1 MKLGPKQ
8 QERIEGWAREVLK
21 PYTIKSLMVN
31 EKGILYK
38 IDTDFFKS
46 PFKDKCYYEFLN
58 KLKYREIEDGKI
70 NDTAEIAK
78 LWLNST
84 YYKEAQASY
93 YIDWSEVEKK
103 TKALLSRKPY
113 EDVTNFCD
121 NIKGKVK
128 FIFDDFYEAIL
139 NDLTEYYNSKA
150 YIDRENEFIKNSK
163 ATTSLIVLV
172 FDMND
177 DCWNEINYPPEFT
190 LEQFLYNYSED
201 LTFSANQ
208 NFPKD
213 ELHSIIYE
221 VNDMLDYLDN
231 LNDTDTQIKV
241 DEITDFSFGIFN
253 QFTVTLSLSDKISN
267 NQMKQLYEL
276 LKGSF
281 NITVN
286 LDYDIEDLY
295 GYTNFDAQIS
305 YELTSIY

>member
-8 QERIEGWAREVLK
+8 QERIEGWAQEVLK
-21 PYTIKSLMVN
+21 PYTIKSLMVY
-31 EKGILYK
+31 EKGVFYRFDMDFYK
-38 IDTDFFKS
+38 S
-46 PFKDKCYYEFLN
+46 QFKDNYYKDFLSE
-58 KLKYREIEDGKI
+58 LKYRDLDDGKI
-70 NDTAEIAK
+70 ENTAEIAK
-78 LWLNST
+78 LWLKSK
-84 YYKEAQASY
+84 YYKEFRNPKFT
-93 YIDWSEVEKK
+93 DWSEFKK
-103 TKALLSRKPY
+103 KVKALLSRKPY
-113 EDVTNFCD
+113 KDVTDFCN
-121 NIKGKVK
+121 NIKGEINY
-128 FIFDDFYEAIL
+128 IFDSFYEAVL

-150 YIDRENEFIKNSK
+150 YIDREKDFIKNNK
-163 ATTSLIVLV
+163 ATADSIVLV

-177 DCWNEINYPPEFT
+177 DCWNEINYSPDLT
-190 LEQFLYNYSED
+190 LEQFLNNYSEN

-231 LNDTDTQIKV
+231 LNDTGAQIKA
-241 DEITDFSFGIFN
+241 DEIIDFSFGIFN

-281 NITVN
+281 DITIN

>member
-8 QERIEGWAREVLK
+8 QERIESWAREVLK

-38 IDTDFFKS
+38 VDTDFFKS

-70 NDTAEIAK
+70 NDTVEITK

-113 EDVTNFCD
+113 EDVTNFCN
-121 NIKGKVK
+121 NIKGEINI
-128 FIFDDFYEAIL
+128 IFDNFYEAIF
-139 NDLTEYYNSKA
+139 NDLTKYYSSSMYA
-150 YIDRENEFIKNSK
+150 YRENELIKNSK
-163 ATTSLIVLV
+163 ATSGSIVLV

-177 DCWNEINYPPEFT
+177 DCWNEINYPPDFT
-190 LEQFLYNYSED
+190 MEQFLNNYSDD
-201 LTFSANQ
+201 LTYSANQ

-213 ELHSIIYE
+213 ELCSIIYE
-221 VNDMLDYLDN
+221 VNDMLGYLDN

-253 QFTVTLSLSDKISN
+253 QFTVTLPLSDKISN

-295 GYTNFDAQIS
+295 GYTNFDTQIS

>member
-8 QERIEGWAREVLK
+8 QERIEGWAHDVLK
-21 PYTIKSLMVN
+21 PYTIKSLIIY
-31 EKGILYK
+31 EKGVYYK
-38 IDTDFFKS
+38 FDIDFYKS
-46 PFKDKCYYEFLN
+46 SFKDNYYKDFLSE
-58 KLKYREIEDGKI
+58 LKYRDIDKGKI
-70 NDTAEIAK
+70 ENTTGIAE
-78 LWLNST
+78 LWLKSK
-84 YYKEAQASY
+84 YYKDFRNQNFT
-93 YIDWSEVEKK
+93 DWSEFKK
-103 TKALLSRKPY
+103 KVKALLSRKSY
-113 EDVTNFCD
+113 EDVINFCN
-121 NIKGKVK
+121 NIKGEINI
-128 FIFDDFYEAIL
+128 IFDNFYEAIL
-139 NDLTEYYNSKA
+139 NDLTEYYNSKT

-163 ATTSLIVLV
+163 ATTGSIVLV

-177 DCWNEINYPPEFT
+177 DCWNEINYPPDFT
-190 LEQFLYNYSED
+190 MEQFLNNYSED
-201 LTFSANQ
+201 LTYSAKQ

-221 VNDMLDYLDN
+221 VNDMLNYLDN

-241 DEITDFSFGIFN
+241 DEIIDFSFGIFN

-286 LDYDIEDLY
+286 LDYNIEGLY
-295 GYTNFDAQIS
+295 GYTNFNAQIS

>member
-8 QERIEGWAREVLK
+8 QERIEGWAHDVLK

-38 IDTDFFKS
+38 VDTDFFKS
-46 PFKDKCYYEFLN
+46 SFKDKCYYEFLN

-70 NDTAEIAK
+70 NDTIEIAK

-113 EDVTNFCD
+113 EDVTNFCN
-121 NIKGKVK
+121 NIKGEINI
-128 FIFDDFYEAIL
+128 IFDNFYEAIF
-139 NDLTEYYNSKA
+139 NDLTKYYSSSMYA
-150 YIDRENEFIKNSK
+150 YRENEFIENSK

-177 DCWNEINYPPEFT
+177 DCWNEINYPPDLT
-190 LEQFLYNYSED
+190 LEQFLNNYSGD
-201 LTFSANQ
+201 LTSSVQQ

-221 VNDMLDYLDN
+221 VNDMLDYLNN

-286 LDYDIEDLY
+286 LDYDIEDSY

>member
-8 QERIEGWAREVLK
+8 QERIEGWAHDVLK
-21 PYTIKSLMVN
+21 PYTIKSLIID
-31 EKGILYK
+31 EKGVYYK
-38 IDTDFFKS
+38 FDIDFYKS
-46 PFKDKCYYEFLN
+46 SFKDNYYKDFLSE
-58 KLKYREIEDGKI
+58 LKYREIDEGKI
-70 NDTAEIAK
+70 ENTTEIAE
-78 LWLNST
+78 LWLKSK
-84 YYKEAQASY
+84 YYKDFRNQNFT
-93 YIDWSEVEKK
+93 DWSEFKK
-103 TKALLSRKPY
+103 KVKALLSRKSY
-113 EDVTNFCD
+113 EDVINFCD
-121 NIKGKVK
+121 NIKGKINI
-128 FIFDDFYEAIL
+128 IFDNFYEAIF
-139 NDLTEYYNSKA
+139 NDLTKYYSSSMYA
-150 YIDRENEFIKNSK
+150 YRENEFIKNSK
-163 ATTSLIVLV
+163 ATNGSIVLV

-177 DCWNEINYPPEFT
+177 DCWNEINYPPDLT
-190 LEQFLYNYSED
+190 LEQFLNNYSED
-201 LTFSANQ
+201 LTYSAKQ

-241 DEITDFSFGIFN
+241 DEIIDFSFGIFN

-286 LDYDIEDLY
+286 LDYDIEGLY
-295 GYTNFDAQIS
+295 GYTNFDAQIN

>member
-8 QERIEGWAREVLK
+8 QERIECWAREVLK

-38 IDTDFFKS
+38 VDTDFFKS
-46 PFKDKCYYEFLN
+46 LFKDKCYYEFLN

-113 EDVTNFCD
+113 EDVTNFCN
-121 NIKGKVK
+121 NIKGKINI
-128 FIFDDFYEAIL
+128 IFDNFYEAIF
-139 NDLTEYYNSKA
+139 NDLTKYYSSSMYA
-150 YIDRENEFIKNSK
+150 YRENEFIKNSK
-163 ATTSLIVLV
+163 ATNGSIVLV

-177 DCWNEINYPPEFT
+177 NCWNEINYPPDLT
-190 LEQFLYNYSED
+190 LEQFLNNYSED
-201 LTFSANQ
+201 LTYSAKQ

-241 DEITDFSFGIFN
+241 DEIIDFSFGIFN

-286 LDYDIEDLY
+286 LDYDIEGLY
-295 GYTNFDAQIS
+295 GYTNFDAQIN

>member
-8 QERIEGWAREVLK
+8 QERIEGWAHDVLK
-21 PYTIKSLMVN
+21 PYTIKSLIID

-38 IDTDFFKS
+38 VDTDFFKS
-46 PFKDKCYYEFLN
+46 SFKDNYYKDFLSE
-58 KLKYREIEDGKI
+58 LKYRDIDEGKI
-70 NDTAEIAK
+70 ENTTEIAE
-78 LWLNST
+78 LWLKSK
-84 YYKEAQASY
+84 YYKDFRNQNFT
-93 YIDWSEVEKK
+93 DWSEFKK
-103 TKALLSRKPY
+103 KVKALLSRKSY
-113 EDVTNFCD
+113 EDVINFCD
-121 NIKGKVK
+121 NLKGRVK
-128 FIFDDFYEAIL
+128 FIFDDFYEAIF
-139 NDLTEYYNSKA
+139 NDLTKYYSSSMYA
-150 YIDRENEFIKNSK
+150 YRENEFIKNSK

-177 DCWNEINYPPEFT
+177 DCWNEINYPPDFT
-190 LEQFLYNYSED
+190 MEQFLNNYSED
-201 LTFSANQ
+201 LTYSANQ

-213 ELHSIIYE
+213 ELHNIISE

-241 DEITDFSFGIFN
+241 DEIIDFSFGIFN

-281 NITVN
+281 NITIN
-286 LDYDIEDLY
+286 LDYDIGGLY
-295 GYTNFDAQIS
+295 GYTNFNAQIS

>member
-8 QERIEGWAREVLK
+8 QERIEGWAHDVLK
-21 PYTIKSLMVN
+21 PYTIKSLIID
-31 EKGILYK
+31 EKGVYYK
-38 IDTDFFKS
+38 FDIDFYKS
-46 PFKDKCYYEFLN
+46 SFKDNYYKDFLSE
-58 KLKYREIEDGKI
+58 LKYRDIDEGKI
-70 NDTAEIAK
+70 ENTTEIAE
-78 LWLNST
+78 LWLKSK
-84 YYKEAQASY
+84 YYKDFRNQNFT
-93 YIDWSEVEKK
+93 DWSEFKK
-103 TKALLSRKPY
+103 KVKALLSRKSY
-113 EDVTNFCD
+113 EDVTNFCN
-121 NIKGKVK
+121 NIKGEINI
-128 FIFDDFYEAIL
+128 IFDNFYEAIF
-139 NDLTEYYNSKA
+139 NDLTKYYSSSM
-150 YIDRENEFIKNSK
+150 YTYRENEFIKNSK
-163 ATTSLIVLV
+163 ATTNLIVLV

-177 DCWNEINYPPEFT
+177 DCWNEINYPPDFT
-190 LEQFLYNYSED
+190 MEQFLYNYSED

>member
-31 EKGILYK
+31 EKGVFYRF
-38 IDTDFFKS
+38 DMDFFKS
-46 PFKDKCYYEFLN
+46 SFKDKYYKDFLN
-58 KLKYREIEDGKI
+58 ELKYREIEDGKI
-70 NDTAEIAK
+70 NDTTEIAK

-84 YYKEAQASY
+84 YYKKAQASY

-103 TKALLSRKPY
+103 TKALLLRKPY
-113 EDVTNFCD
+113 EDVTNFCN
-121 NIKGKVK
+121 NIKGEINI
-128 FIFDDFYEAIL
+128 IFDNFYEAIF
-139 NDLTEYYNSKA
+139 NDLTKYYNSKS
-150 YIDRENEFIKNSK
+150 YINREKEFIKNSK
-163 ATTSLIVLV
+163 ATTDSIVLV
-172 FDMND
+172 FDMLD
-177 DCWNEINYPPEFT
+177 DCLDELNYPPEFT
-190 LEQFLYNYSED
+190 IDQFLNNYGDD
-201 LTFSANQ
+201 LTSSAQQ
-208 NFPKD
+208 NFPKN
-213 ELHSIIYE
+213 ELSNIVTE
-221 VNDMLDYLDN
+221 VNDILDYLDN
-231 LNDTDTQIKV
+231 PNDTDTQIKV

-286 LDYDIEDLY
+286 LDYDIEGLY
-295 GYTNFDAQIS
+295 DYTNFDAQIN

>member
-8 QERIEGWAREVLK
+8 QERIEGWAHDVLK
-21 PYTIKSLMVN
+21 PYTIKSLIID
-31 EKGILYK
+31 EKGVYYK
-38 IDTDFFKS
+38 FDIDFYKS
-46 PFKDKCYYEFLN
+46 SFKDNYYKDFLSE
-58 KLKYREIEDGKI
+58 LKYRDIDEGKI
-70 NDTAEIAK
+70 ENTTEIAE
-78 LWLNST
+78 LWLKSK
-84 YYKEAQASY
+84 YYKDFRNQNFT
-93 YIDWSEVEKK
+93 DWSEFKK
-103 TKALLSRKPY
+103 KVKALLSRKSY
-113 EDVTNFCD
+113 EDVINFCD
-121 NIKGKVK
+121 NLKGRVK

-150 YIDRENEFIKNSK
+150 YIDREKGYIKNSK
-163 ATTSLIVLV
+163 ATAGSIVLV

-177 DCWNEINYPPEFT
+177 DCWNEINYPPDFT
-190 LEQFLYNYSED
+190 MEQFLNNYSDD
-201 LTFSANQ
+201 LTRSANQ

-221 VNDMLDYLDN
+221 VNDMLGYLDN

-241 DEITDFSFGIFN
+241 GEITDFSFGIFN

-286 LDYDIEDLY
+286 LDYDIEGLY

>member
-1 MKLGPKQ
+1 
-8 QERIEGWAREVLK
+8 
-21 PYTIKSLMVN
+21 MVN

-38 IDTDFFKS
+38 VDTDFFKS

-70 NDTAEIAK
+70 NDTIEIAK

-84 YYKEAQASY
+84 YYKKAQASY

-113 EDVTNFCD
+113 EDVTNFCN
-121 NIKGKVK
+121 NIKGEINI
-128 FIFDDFYEAIL
+128 IFDNFYEAIF
-139 NDLTEYYNSKA
+139 NDLTKYYSSSMYA
-150 YIDRENEFIKNSK
+150 YRENEFIKNSK

-177 DCWNEINYPPEFT
+177 DCWNEINYPPDFT
-190 LEQFLYNYSED
+190 MEQFLYNYSDD

-241 DEITDFSFGIFN
+241 DEIIDFSFGIFN

-286 LDYDIEDLY
+286 LDYDIEGLY
-295 GYTNFDAQIS
+295 GYTNFDAQIN

>member
-8 QERIEGWAREVLK
+8 QERIEGWAHDVLK
-21 PYTIKSLMVN
+21 PYTIKSLIID
-31 EKGILYK
+31 EKGVYYK
-38 IDTDFFKS
+38 FDIDFYKS
-46 PFKDKCYYEFLN
+46 SFKDNYYKDFLSE
-58 KLKYREIEDGKI
+58 LKYRDIDEGKI
-70 NDTAEIAK
+70 ENTTEIAE
-78 LWLNST
+78 LWLKSK
-84 YYKEAQASY
+84 YYKDFRNQNFT
-93 YIDWSEVEKK
+93 DWSEFKK
-103 TKALLSRKPY
+103 KVKALLSRKSY
-113 EDVTNFCD
+113 EDVINFCN
-121 NIKGKVK
+121 NIKGEINI
-128 FIFDDFYEAIL
+128 IFDNFYEAIL
-139 NDLTEYYNSKA
+139 NDLTEYYNSKT

-163 ATTSLIVLV
+163 ATTGSIVLV

-177 DCWNEINYPPEFT
+177 DCWNEINYPPDFT
-190 LEQFLYNYSED
+190 MEQFLNNYSED

-213 ELHSIIYE
+213 ELHNIIYE

-286 LDYDIEDLY
+286 LDYDIEGLY
-295 GYTNFDAQIS
+295 GYTNFDAQIN

>member
-8 QERIEGWAREVLK
+8 QERIEGWAHDVLK
-21 PYTIKSLMVN
+21 PYTIKSLIID
-31 EKGILYK
+31 EKGVYYK
-38 IDTDFFKS
+38 FDIDFYKS
-46 PFKDKCYYEFLN
+46 SFKDNYYKDFLSE
-58 KLKYREIEDGKI
+58 LKYRDIDEGKI
-70 NDTAEIAK
+70 ENTTEIAE
-78 LWLNST
+78 LWLKSK
-84 YYKEAQASY
+84 YYKDFRNQNFT
-93 YIDWSEVEKK
+93 DWSEFKK
-103 TKALLSRKPY
+103 KVKALLSRKPY
-113 EDVTNFCD
+113 EDVTNFCN
-121 NIKGKVK
+121 NIKGEINI
-128 FIFDDFYEAIL
+128 IFDTFYEAIL
-139 NDLTEYYNSKA
+139 NDLTKYYSSSMYA
-150 YIDRENEFIKNSK
+150 YRENEFIKNSK

-172 FDMND
+172 FDMNN
-177 DCWNEINYPPEFT
+177 DCWNEISYPPEFT
-190 LEQFLYNYSED
+190 LEQFLNNYSED
-201 LTFSANQ
+201 LTYSAKQ

-231 LNDTDTQIKV
+231 PNDTDTQIKV

>member
-8 QERIEGWAREVLK
+8 QERIEGWAHDVLK
-21 PYTIKSLMVN
+21 PYTIKSLIIDG
-31 EKGILYK
+31 KGVYYK
-38 IDTDFFKS
+38 FDIDFYKS
-46 PFKDKCYYEFLN
+46 SFKDNYYKDFLSE
-58 KLKYREIEDGKI
+58 LKYRDIDEGKI
-70 NDTAEIAK
+70 ENTTGIAE
-78 LWLNST
+78 LWLKSK
-84 YYKEAQASY
+84 YYKDFRNQNFT
-93 YIDWSEVEKK
+93 DWSEFKK
-103 TKALLSRKPY
+103 KVKALLSRKSY
-113 EDVTNFCD
+113 EDVINFCN
-121 NIKGKVK
+121 NIKGEINI
-128 FIFDDFYEAIL
+128 IFDNFYEAIL
-139 NDLTEYYNSKA
+139 NDLTEYYNSKT

-163 ATTSLIVLV
+163 ATTGSIVLV

-177 DCWNEINYPPEFT
+177 DCWNEINYPPDFT
-190 LEQFLYNYSED
+190 MEQFLNNYSED
-201 LTFSANQ
+201 LTYSANQ

-221 VNDMLDYLDN
+221 VNDMLGYLDN

-241 DEITDFSFGIFN
+241 DEIIDFSLGIFN

-286 LDYDIEDLY
+286 LDYDIEGLY
-295 GYTNFDAQIS
+295 GYTNFDAQIN